1 MENKNRLRQAQS
13 DNGQAQSDNG
23 QAQSKKD
30 VKGDCQTEP
39 VEVLITGAAGFIG
52 HHLAKLLIQNG
63 YRVTGIDN
71 INDYYDQNLK
81 LARLRDLGIDTSDL
95 QENVPVQ
102 GDITFVKIDLRDAEA
117 VMNLFKESK
126 FDYVVNLA
134 AQAGVRYSLEN
145 PQSYVDNN
153 ITGFL
158 NILQA
163 CRAYPVKHLLFASSS
178 SVYGLSEE
186 IPFSTNAHTDHPLA
200 MYAASKKANE
210 MMAHSYAHLFGI
222 PSTGLRFFTVYG
234 PWGRPDMALHIF
246 AKAIVEDKEFE
257 VFNHGNMSRDFT
269 YVADIVESVKRL
281 IPKPPQKNNPAFD
294 PKKPVP
300 SMSSAPYQ
308 IFNVGNNSPVALMDY
323 VHGVEKALGK
333 KGKIVYKPM
342 QPGDV
347 SATYA
352 NVQSLFDYIDFK
364 PSTTIEE
371 GIQAFVKQFLAL
383 RASTGSA

>member
-1 MENKNRLRQAQS
+1 M
-13 DNGQAQSDNG
+13 
-23 QAQSKKD
+23 KK
-30 VKGDCQTEP
+30 
-39 VEVLITGAAGFIG
+39 VLVTGAAGFIG
-52 HHLAKLLIQNG
+52 HHLSKLLIKNG
-63 YRVTGIDN
+63 YNVVGIDN

-81 LARLRDLGIDTSDL
+81 LARLEDLDIDISKIE
-95 QENVPVQ
+95 ENKPLK
-102 GDITFVKIDLRDAEA
+102 GSITFIKLDIRNASDI
-117 VMNLFKESK
+117 MQLFKKER

-145 PQSYVDNN
+145 PQSYIDNN

-158 NILQA
+158 NILEG
-163 CRAYPVKHLLFASSS
+163 CRNYPVKHLVYASSS

-186 IPFSTNAHTDHPLA
+186 IPFSTSSHTDHPLA

-210 MMAHSYAHLFGI
+210 MMAHSYAHLFRI

-246 AKAIVEDKEFE
+246 TKAIVEDKEFE

-269 YVADIVESVKRL
+269 YVDDIVESVKRL
-281 IPKPPQKNNPAFD
+281 IPKPPQSNNPAFN
-294 PKKPVP
+294 PKKPNP
-300 SMSSAPYQ
+300 SMSTAPYQ
-308 IFNVGNNSPVALMDY
+308 LFNVGNNSPVALMDY
-323 VHGVEKALGK
+323 VQAVEKALDK

-352 NVQSLFDYIDFK
+352 NVESLFDYIDFK

-371 GIQAFVKQFLAL
+371 GIQVFVDKYLEL
-383 RASTGSA
+383 NK

>member
-1 MENKNRLRQAQS
+1 MNKI
-13 DNGQAQSDNG
+13 
-23 QAQSKKD
+23 
-30 VKGDCQTEP
+30 
-39 VEVLITGAAGFIG
+39 LITGVAGFIG
-52 HHLAKLLIQNG
+52 HHLAKLLVQEN
-63 YRVTGIDN
+63 YQVVGIDN

-81 LARLRDLGIDTSDL
+81 LARLQDLGINTKDLKDDDTR
-95 QENVPVQ
+95 Q
-102 GDITFVKIDLRDAEA
+102 GLITFIKLDLRNADAIKE
-117 VMNLFKESK
+117 LFKTYQ

-134 AQAGVRYSLEN
+134 AQAGVRYSLKN
-145 PQSYVDNN
+145 PQSYIDNN

-158 NILQA
+158 NILEA

-186 IPFSTNAHTDHPLA
+186 IPFSTDAHTDHPLA

-210 MMAHSYAHLFGI
+210 MMAHSYAHLFDV

-269 YVADIVESVKRL
+269 YVADIVESIKRL
-281 IPKPPQKNNPAFD
+281 IPKPPQHNNPKFN
-294 PKKPVP
+294 PKKPIP
-300 SMSSAPYQ
+300 SLSTAPYQ

-323 VHGVEKALGK
+323 VHEVEKALGK
-333 KGKIVYKPM
+333 KGKIVFKPM

-347 SATYA
+347 AATYA
-352 NVQSLFDYIDFK
+352 DVQSLFDYIDFK
-364 PSTTIEE
+364 PATTIQE
-371 GIQAFVKQFLAL
+371 GIQAFVERFLAL
-383 RASTGSA
+383 RKE